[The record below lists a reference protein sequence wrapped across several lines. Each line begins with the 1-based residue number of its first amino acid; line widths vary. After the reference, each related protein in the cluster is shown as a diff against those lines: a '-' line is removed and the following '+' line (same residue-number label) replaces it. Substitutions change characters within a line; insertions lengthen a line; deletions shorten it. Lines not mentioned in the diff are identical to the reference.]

1 MGQLSDRDKRE
12 SVRIASTE
20 FEPVRAMTLL
30 AGADA
35 HFEQFFAVAA
45 VRLHAAYLHAAGA
58 AVGVVDAAVGV
69 GPSYAA
75 RFVAGLAAFVAGLA
89 ASVADAH
96 RRHLAAYSYQSQ

>member
-1 MGQLSDRDKRE
+1 
-12 SVRIASTE
+12 
-20 FEPVRAMTLL
+20 MTLL
-30 AGADA
+30 AGADGVA

-89 ASVADAH
+89 ASVAGAH

>member
-1 MGQLSDRDKRE
+1 
-12 SVRIASTE
+12 
-20 FEPVRAMTLL
+20 MTLL

-58 AVGVVDAAVGV
+58 AVGVVDAAGAAVGV

-89 ASVADAH
+89 ASVAGAR